1 MGNKSSIQKIN
12 FEDVQHIVQ
21 HKKRNYIIINTL
33 DVTNQQCLIP
43 NTINIQQE
51 EQIINKYLNKSISI
65 IIYGKNS
72 NDDKIFKKYEQL
84 IGLGFSSVYVY
95 TGGMFEWLLL
105 QDIYGK
111 EAFPTKGDEL
121 DILKFRPNSI
131 LINNRLLEDGM
142 ID

>member
-12 FEDVQHIVQ
+12 FEDVQNIVQ

-33 DVTNQQCLIP
+33 DASNQQCLIP
-43 NTINIQQE
+43 NTIDIQQE
-51 EQIINKYLNKSISI
+51 EQIINKYLNKGISI
-65 IIYGKNS
+65 VVYGKNS

-111 EAFPTKGDEL
+111 EEFPTKGNEL

-131 LINNRLLEDGM
+131 LLDNRLLEDGM

>member
-12 FEDVQHIVQ
+12 FEDVQNIVQ

-33 DVTNQQCLIP
+33 DASNQQCLIP
-43 NTINIQQE
+43 NTIDIQQE
-51 EQIINKYLNKSISI
+51 EQIINKYLNKGISI
-65 IIYGKNS
+65 VVYGKNS

-111 EAFPTKGDEL
+111 ESFPTKGDEL
-121 DILKFRPNSI
+121 DILKFKPNSI
-131 LINNRLLEDGM
+131 LIDNRLLEDGK

>member
-1 MGNKSSIQKIN
+1 M
-12 FEDVQHIVQ
+12 V
-21 HKKRNYIIINTL
+21 
-33 DVTNQQCLIP
+33 
-43 NTINIQQE
+43 
-51 EQIINKYLNKSISI
+51 
-65 IIYGKNS
+65 YGKNS

-111 EAFPTKGDEL
+111 EEFPTKGNEL

-131 LINNRLLEDGM
+131 LLDNRLLEDGM

>member
-12 FEDVQHIVQ
+12 FEDVQNIVQ

-33 DVTNQQCLIP
+33 DASNQQCLIP
-43 NTINIQQE
+43 NTIDIQQE
-51 EQIINKYLNKSISI
+51 EQIINKYLNKGISI
-65 IIYGKNS
+65 VVYGKNS

-131 LINNRLLEDGM
+131 LLDNRLLEDGM

>member
-12 FEDVQHIVQ
+12 FEDVQNIVQ
-21 HKKRNYIIINTL
+21 HKKKNYIIINTL
-33 DVTNQQCLIP
+33 DASNQQCLIP
-43 NTINIQQE
+43 NTIDIQQE
-51 EQIINKYLNKSISI
+51 EQIINKYLNKGISI
-65 IIYGKNS
+65 VVYGKNS

-131 LINNRLLEDGM
+131 LLDNRLLEDGM

>member
-1 MGNKSSIQKIN
+1 MQN
-12 FEDVQHIVQ
+12 IVQ
-21 HKKRNYIIINTL
+21 HKKKHYIIINTL
-33 DVTNQQCLIP
+33 DQAQQQCLIP
-43 NTINIQQE
+43 NTIDIQQE

-65 IIYGKNS
+65 VIYGKNS

-84 IGLGFSSVYVY
+84 VGLGFSRVYIY

-121 DILKFRPNSI
+121 DILKFKSNS
-131 LINNRLLEDGM
+131 LLSNNLLEDGV

>member
-12 FEDVQHIVQ
+12 FEDVQNIVQ

-33 DVTNQQCLIP
+33 DASNQQCLIP
-43 NTINIQQE
+43 NTIDIQQE
-51 EQIINKYLNKSISI
+51 EQIVNKYLNKGISI
-65 IIYGKNS
+65 VVYGKNS

-111 EAFPTKGDEL
+111 EEFPTKGDEL

-131 LINNRLLEDGM
+131 LLDNRLLEDGM

>member
-1 MGNKSSIQKIN
+1 MGNKSSIQKIS
-12 FEDVQHIVQ
+12 FEDMQNIVQ
-21 HKKRNYIIINTL
+21 HKKKHYIIINTL
-33 DVTNQQCLIP
+33 DQAQQQCLIP
-43 NTINIQQE
+43 NTIDIQQE

-65 IIYGKNS
+65 VIYGKNS

-84 IGLGFSSVYVY
+84 VGLGFSRVYIY

-121 DILKFRPNSI
+121 DILKFKSNS
-131 LINNRLLEDGM
+131 LLSNNLLEDGV